1 MVTTN
6 STIKYE
12 NIKLSIQ
19 VRLDGLSFCG
29 LDQPRNSVVF
39 FRTFNFERKLNPIE
53 VLQQIEKIYKKEAFL
68 ASNPGEVIVLFSNE
82 LYSMVPEKLFR
93 EESASDYL
101 KFNTK
106 ILETDFV
113 AQDYLEG
120 LDLVNVYVPYTNIN
134 NFFFDKYGEFE
145 YRHDTSVLVEAL
157 LRRNVDPKEGIKF
170 FLNNHSLGYDLVVIR
185 DGELLFVNSF
195 TSRTKEDFIYFLLF
209 TAEQLELDPASFDL
223 ILLGNISRESDNYKM
238 AYTYIRNIDFLTT
251 SFGYV
256 FEEESQPPQ
265 GYKFYTLLKSAK

>member
-6 STIKYE
+6 SSINYE
-12 NIKLSIQ
+12 HIKLSIQ

-29 LDQPRNSVVF
+29 LDRSRDAVVF
-39 FRTFNFERKLNPIE
+39 FRNIGFEKKLNPVE
-53 VLQQIEKIYKKEAFL
+53 VLQQIEKIYSKENFL
-68 ASNPGEVIVLFSNE
+68 VNNPGEVIILFSNE

-93 EESASDYL
+93 EENASDYL

-120 LDLVNVYVPYTNIN
+120 LELVNVYVPYTNIN

-157 LRRNVDPKEGIKF
+157 LRRNADPKEGTRVY
-170 FLNNHSLGYDLVVIR
+170 LNNHSLGYDLVVIR
-185 DGELLFVNSF
+185 DGKLLFVNSF
-195 TSRTKEDFIYFLLF
+195 TSQTKEDFAYYLLF
-209 TAEQLELDPASFDL
+209 TAEQLEVDPATFDL
-223 ILLGNISRESDNYKM
+223 VLLGDISPESDNYKI
-238 AYTYIRNIDFLTT
+238 AYTYIKNINFLST
-251 SFGYV
+251 SFGYI
-256 FEEESQPPQ
+256 FEEESEPPK